1 MEGKKAEASTEALPG
16 EASPL
21 PECERQGE
29 SCRSSEAPSV
39 TASAEVLPLITAVV
53 SASEEKERFCDSE
66 NNASLAS
73 AAPGCPACATYK
85 DEDMAAWISL
95 PNYIEASDRVMKDV
109 KTPDVNSF
117 FFLTQHPFIY
127 IVFNVCVCVRVCV
140 TCSGED
146 FPKMFYM

>member
-1 MEGKKAEASTEALPG
+1 M
-16 EASPL
+16 
-21 PECERQGE
+21 
-29 SCRSSEAPSV
+29 

-117 FFLTQHPFIY
+117 FF
-127 IVFNVCVCVRVCV
+127 FNTTPVYLYC
-140 TCSGED
+140 
-146 FPKMFYM
+146 F